1 MRNFLFFSF
10 IFLFIYASLAS
21 AHSDETGD
29 DKRKLRTVITFYF
42 KQTVDGYINNFNE
55 NKLSLFNELYF
66 DVTLNKDFYFFTGKT
81 SNTFVTDFSPLFY
94 YDSSFSAVDLF
105 LNSFSVGLQNKF
117 RAKNKIKSYLNLDFS
132 VHTPFGDN
140 PSITVNPYFQ
150 LEGDYYTGFYWLIDN
165 SFPINVVPA
174 ASYTKVNSSL
184 LLRFGY
190 EFFRFYGP
198 NNFKISLIS
207 ENLSDISLYTQ
218 NPRFFTNQYK
228 QGIKFQIYYLSLISY
243 FTSEI
248 KYFFEYNF
256 LNYNFIGSDSSIEID
271 YKFFHFTF
279 SHIFLYDLNSL
290 NYFSNSFSLSLKFQI
305 ER

>member
-1 MRNFLFFSF
+1 MRKYLVFSVV
-10 IFLFIYASLAS
+10 FLFIYAFLAP
-21 AHSDETGD
+21 AHSDETD
-29 DKRKLRTVITFYF
+29 DKRKLRSVITFYF
-42 KQTVDGYINNFNE
+42 KQTVNGYVDNFND
-55 NKLSLFNELYF
+55 NRLSLFNELYF

-81 SNTFVTDFSPLFY
+81 SDTFVTDFSPLFFF
-94 YDSSFSAVDLF
+94 DNTLNVADLF

-165 SFPINVVPA
+165 GFPINIVPA
-174 ASYTKVNSSL
+174 TSYTKINSTL
-184 LLRFGY
+184 LIRFGY

-198 NNFKISLIS
+198 NNFKFSLIS
-207 ENLSDISLYTQ
+207 ENLSDISIYTQ
-218 NPRFFTNQYK
+218 NPKNILNQYK

-256 LNYNFIGSDSSIEID
+256 LNYSLIGSDSSIEVE
-271 YKFFHFTF
+271 YKFLHFVF
-279 SHIFLYDLNSL
+279 SHTFVYDLNST
-290 NYFSNSFSLSLKFQI
+290 NYFSNSFSLSFKFQLV
-305 ER
+305 R

>member
-1 MRNFLFFSF
+1 MRKYLVFSVV
-10 IFLFIYASLAS
+10 FLFICAFLVP
-21 AHSDETGD
+21 AHSDETD
-29 DKRKLRTVITFYF
+29 DKRKLRSVITFYF
-42 KQTVDGYINNFNE
+42 KQTVNGYVDNFND
-55 NKLSLFNELYF
+55 NRLSLFNELYF

-81 SNTFVTDFSPLFY
+81 SDTFVTDFSPLFFF
-94 YDSSFSAVDLF
+94 DNTLNVADLF

-165 SFPINVVPA
+165 GFPINIVPST
-174 ASYTKVNSSL
+174 SYTKINSTL
-184 LLRFGY
+184 LIRFGY

-198 NNFKISLIS
+198 NNFKFSLIS
-207 ENLSDISLYTQ
+207 ENLSDISIYTQ
-218 NPRFFTNQYK
+218 NPKNIINQYK

-256 LNYNFIGSDSSIEID
+256 LNYSLIGDRIRLSRLNINSSILSFLILS
-271 YKFFHFTF
+271 FT
-279 SHIFLYDLNSL
+279 I
-290 NYFSNSFSLSLKFQI
+290 
-305 ER
+305 